1 MQIYINKQEAEMLLK
16 AIHELQHVVLEM
28 ELEEPGSSNYTP
40 SDMVAT
46 NTIKMKI
53 HEAVRK
59 QKAEARKNQI
69 IYEGNLK

>member
-16 AIHELQHVVLEM
+16 AIDELQHVVSEM

-46 NTIKMKI
+46 NTIKMKVKN
-53 HEAVRK
+53 ELRK
-59 QKAEARKNQI
+59 QKSKEYVFNKIGRP
-69 IYEGNLK
+69 LK

>member
-46 NTIKMKI
+46 NTIKMKVKN
-53 HEAVRK
+53 ELRK
-59 QKAEARKNQI
+59 QKSKEYVFNKIGRP
-69 IYEGNLK
+69 LK